1 MSQLPTIREQR
12 AGGPSLSPTPEK
24 VRPWHRDRL
33 AVVYVRQST
42 AQQVLIH
49 QESTRLQ
56 YGLVDRAYALGWAA
70 ERVLVIDDDLGKSGA
85 HADDRLGFQRLVS
98 EVSLDHVGLILGVE
112 MSRLARSNRDWHQ
125 LLELCGV
132 FRTLIADLDGV
143 YDPAQYNDRLLLGLK
158 GTLSEAELHVL
169 KQRMYQGRLSK
180 ARRGELGCPVPTG
193 YVWQDGEIAFD
204 PDEQVQAVVRLVF
217 EKFTELGTL
226 GGVLRYLARHEV
238 QVGIRVREGPGKGQL
253 VWRRPN
259 RPTLQQILKHPLYA
273 GAYVYG
279 RRQDDPRQH
288 QPGRPRSGRVVMAPS
303 EWLAFVPDQCPAY
316 ITWEQYEANRARLEA
331 NRARAASLG
340 AVRAGPALLAGLVT
354 CAHCRT
360 RLGVRYHGAGQPPIY
375 ECTRTRTNYGGPLCQ
390 HVAGP
395 GLDRF
400 VAEQVLLAL
409 QPAALELALEATTRL
424 EQEREALDRLWQ
436 QRRER
441 AAYDAERAARQYH
454 AVEPENRLVARTLE
468 RAWEEKLAVRQ
479 QLDEEY
485 RRFVSRQPRIL
496 TDEER
501 AAIRRLAAD
510 IPALWD
516 APTTMAADR
525 KEIVRQVVERIVVD
539 AQGQSER
546 VLVAIEWVGGGRTE
560 GQVLRPIARLAD
572 LSSYPALC
580 QRLRE
585 LTDQGLSAEVIGER
599 LAAEGFRSARGDAS
613 FSPSWVRAL
622 RQRLGLSTG
631 RPHAVRRDELGPDE
645 WWRSELA
652 QVLGIPSGTL
662 AAWIGRGLVRA
673 RRADEPMQRW
683 ILWAD
688 EAERERLRQLHR
700 RPVADEARRRWT
712 EATSQETH
720 HD

>member
-1 MSQLPTIREQR
+1 MSQLLTLREQR
-12 AGGPSLSPTPEK
+12 VGGTPLGESPEK

-42 AQQVLIH
+42 AQQVLVH

-56 YGLVDRAYALGWAA
+56 YGLADRARVLGWAP

-85 HADDRLGFQRLVS
+85 STDDRLGFQRLVS
-98 EVSLDHVGLILGVE
+98 EVSLDHVGLILGLE

-180 ARRGELGCPVPTG
+180 ARRGELGIPVPTG
-193 YVWQDGEIAFD
+193 YIWHDGEIRLD
-204 PDEQVQAVVRLVF
+204 PDEQVQAIVRLVF

-226 GGVLRYLARHEV
+226 DGVLGYLARHAI
-238 QVGIRVREGPGKGQL
+238 QVGIRVRAGPGKGQL
-253 VWRRPN
+253 AWRRPN

-279 RRQDDPRQH
+279 RRQEDPRQH

-303 EWLAFVPDQCPAY
+303 EWLAFVPDHCPAY
-316 ITWEQYEANRARLEA
+316 ITWEQYEANLARLEA
-331 NRARAASLG
+331 NRARAASPG

-360 RLGVRYHGAGQPPIY
+360 RLIVRYHGARLPHSY
-375 ECTRTRTNYGGPLCQ
+375 ECTRMRSNYGGPLCQ

-395 GLDRF
+395 CLDQF

-409 QPAALELALEATTRL
+409 QPATLELALEATARL
-424 EQEREALDRLWQ
+424 EQEREQLDRLWQ

-441 AAYDAERAARQYH
+441 AAYEAERAARQYH

-468 RAWEEKLAVRQ
+468 RAWEELLAIQQ

-485 RRFVSRQPRIL
+485 HRFVSRQPP
-496 TDEER
+496 
-501 AAIRRLAAD
+501 AAH
-510 IPALWD
+510 
-516 APTTMAADR
+516 
-525 KEIVRQVVERIVVD
+525 
-539 AQGQSER
+539 
-546 VLVAIEWVGGGRTE
+546 
-560 GQVLRPIARLAD
+560 
-572 LSSYPALC
+572 
-580 QRLRE
+580 
-585 LTDQGLSAEVIGER
+585 
-599 LAAEGFRSARGDAS
+599 
-613 FSPSWVRAL
+613 
-622 RQRLGLSTG
+622 
-631 RPHAVRRDELGPDE
+631 PH
-645 WWRSELA
+645 
-652 QVLGIPSGTL
+652 
-662 AAWIGRGLVRA
+662 GRGA
-673 RRADEPMQRW
+673 RDDPSAGG
-683 ILWAD
+683 
-688 EAERERLRQLHR
+688 
-700 RPVADEARRRWT
+700 
-712 EATSQETH
+712 
-720 HD
+720 